1 MYEDIMRRPMF
12 QNAQQR
18 ASSGIMTG
26 VAPVQGFDKGGS
38 VEWVEPEY
46 TPKFLREEQGILGRA
61 RNEYEGLNEEYDSY
75 LPDIDFDNFFSTEQ
89 TEPGSGLNA
98 RDITDLLIVDPNNEL
113 DVALAGA
120 SAVLMASG
128 LGAPAAVALTAARL
142 GIKGKKLYKFLDK
155 AQEVGEKYIKP
166 TKNKSFRN
174 PLGELEEAPGVVS
187 RITAPIASY
196 ASTRAPSRL
205 PDEIEQIPG
214 VAESLSGL
222 VEDVVDVGPERRS
235 ELLEEAKEG
244 IMTIPGAVADEAV
257 KFGEDVYDSGR
268 TTLGMADGGITSLP
282 VYMAKGGFSI
292 TGAIKDV
299 VDWVRNKIKKGEMDE
314 VEAQEIIDEVI
325 SKPDYEDFESP
336 TVTRREAAQNRADAR
351 RKEAEAEAE
360 AGTEIETESP
370 SQERIGP
377 SKETKE
383 DLTGTRET
391 ETTTPDP
398 ETEVVGEVFDEKGGK
413 GWIRRNPIKSG
424 IAGVLTAPITVP
436 GTLGVVDEFAGTD
449 MATPVREAMPTMG
462 DIAESVSEVG
472 GRAVTGF
479 RKGLGSEEVEEES
492 VELPQNPGID
502 YAELTKPPAKPVT
515 TKPNLD
521 ALSGSASAQEERSKV
536 MPNFRPFGGKIAKAL
551 LGEDEAF
558 GGDDEGDRG
567 FLQNVISK
575 LQDPRTRYAIAKAN
589 QPSEGWTPRNAMS
602 DMVLGA
608 QEYDDTIAKRDYL
621 AAQTRDVDKTDTEKL
636 VDYYIDSIAAKN
648 PDLTEDQLASL
659 RTGMNMSLF
668 KSSRDA
674 AELASK
680 LEILSLVPNAAITS
694 EMYER
699 LAQGSIDQN
708 LLDQIAGNVTQ

>member
-26 VAPVQGFDKGGS
+26 VAPVQGFDRGGS
-38 VEWVEPEY
+38 VEWADHDY

-61 RNEYEGLNEEYDSY
+61 RKEYEGLNEEYDSY

-120 SAVLMASG
+120 SAGLMASG

-205 PDEIEQIPG
+205 PDEIEQFPG
-214 VAESLSGL
+214 VAESISGL
-222 VEDVVDVGPERRS
+222 VEDVVDIGPERRS
-235 ELLEEAKEG
+235 ELWEDAKEG
-244 IMTIPGAVADEAV
+244 IMTIPGAVAHEAAR
-257 KFGEDVYDSGR
+257 FGEDVYDSAR

-282 VYMAKGGFSI
+282 VYMGKGGFSI
-292 TGAIKDV
+292 TGSIKDV

-325 SKPDYEDFESP
+325 SKPNYENFERP

-370 SQERIGP
+370 SQETIGP

-391 ETTTPDP
+391 ETTKPDP
-398 ETEVVGEVFDEKGGK
+398 ETEVVDEVFDEKGGK

-424 IAGVLTAPITVP
+424 IAGVVTAPITVP

-449 MATPVREAMPTMG
+449 MATPVREAMPTVG

-479 RKGLGSEEVEEES
+479 RKGLGSEEIEEES

-521 ALSGSASAQEERSKV
+521 ALSGSAQEERSKV

-567 FLQNVISK
+567 FLGSVMSK
-575 LQDPRTRYAIAKAN
+575 LQDPKMRYQLSQAAKAT
-589 QPSEGWTPRNAMS
+589 EGAVPRNFATDMEEAGQAYD
-602 DMVLGA
+602 DMVA
-608 QEYDDTIAKRDYL
+608 QREYL
-621 AAQTRDVDKTDTEKL
+621 SAQTRDVDRTDTEKL
-636 VDYYIDSIAAKN
+636 VDYYIDSLKEAD
-648 PDLTEDQLASL
+648 PDMSNEEASKFRL
-659 RTGMNMSLF
+659 ELNSLF
-668 KSSRDA
+668 QKQNLDSA
-674 AELASK
+674 QMQT
-680 LEILSLVPNAAITS
+680 ILTIFENVPNAAT
-694 EMYER
+694 
-699 LAQGSIDQN
+699 AQSIFDKLN
-708 LLDQIAGNVTQ
+708 IDPSVTTAIANILRGRGQV